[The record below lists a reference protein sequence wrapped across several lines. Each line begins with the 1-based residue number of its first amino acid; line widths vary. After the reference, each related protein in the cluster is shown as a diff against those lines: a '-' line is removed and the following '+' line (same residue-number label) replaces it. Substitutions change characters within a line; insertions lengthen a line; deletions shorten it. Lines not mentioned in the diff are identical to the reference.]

1 MEVLLVE
8 DKSGCVFRLVFH
20 YIIASHLFSYWFK
33 TRLESRQSKKLNESY
48 LCYSEIRYVLSDCVL
63 YSTPHKKQDTI

>member
-1 MEVLLVE
+1 MKIEVPMEVLLVE
-8 DKSGCVFRLVFH
+8 DKSGLVFH

-63 YSTPHKKQDTI
+63 TSIG